1 MRTLITIEEIIKFCL
16 VSLLCISL
24 ILWFKSASAERAS
37 LVFDPDTGTVLHAK
51 NVKLKSFPA
60 SLTKLMTLYLLF
72 EALESKHINLEDK
85 VVVSADAERQ
95 PRSRLGLKKGWQIT
109 IEEILLAL
117 IVKSANDAAVVAAE
131 QLAGNE
137 SDFVIMMNSRAA
149 TLGMSDTWF
158 GNATGLPDRRQI
170 TTAFDIAILTQ
181 KLMIHYSRHY
191 PFLLKKSFNYRG
203 RIFERQNSFVR
214 SYDNINKLKTGFTC
228 QAGYNLVASV
238 EHDRRRL
245 VGVLLGARSVG
256 HRNATM
262 TKLFDRA
269 ISPRHIHQTA
279 LSLGNLGSTTG
290 QGFDG
295 ALNKKAIADS
305 CIVGVAPDKYDQITG
320 WGLLIGV
327 DKTAELSLNLATNTI
342 RWFPK
347 LLKESKPAAIPY
359 MRKVLLYRS
368 YLTGLNAAEAVDAC
382 RHMRNRGYHCVA
394 EDPET
399 LGIRIK
405 EGRIALQQAQD
416 LISDKSTGL

>member
-181 KLMIHYSRHY
+181 KLMIHYSRQY

-228 QAGYNLVASV
+228 QAG
-238 EHDRRRL
+238 
-245 VGVLLGARSVG
+245 
-256 HRNATM
+256 
-262 TKLFDRA
+262 
-269 ISPRHIHQTA
+269 
-279 LSLGNLGSTTG
+279 
-290 QGFDG
+290 
-295 ALNKKAIADS
+295 
-305 CIVGVAPDKYDQITG
+305 
-320 WGLLIGV
+320 
-327 DKTAELSLNLATNTI
+327 
-342 RWFPK
+342 
-347 LLKESKPAAIPY
+347 
-359 MRKVLLYRS
+359 
-368 YLTGLNAAEAVDAC
+368 
-382 RHMRNRGYHCVA
+382 
-394 EDPET
+394 
-399 LGIRIK
+399 
-405 EGRIALQQAQD
+405 
-416 LISDKSTGL
+416 